1 MKFRYRFKNFNFSE
15 NCLGV
20 SKMSDVDEKIQKIT
34 SRLQTLSYKPLFD
47 PKIGYENKGDSDYL
61 VVPVKELEKRVD
73 KLIENLAPPIK
84 RDSRTMKDGRTLE
97 YLDVSYNSIPL
108 IENRTNEYMSA
119 QKADKLQKQAEDI
132 RKKKVQMAKRN
143 FLAEFQKLEA
153 KFSHEISD
161 EVVSEVRQLVRK

>member
-1 MKFRYRFKNFNFSE
+1 
-15 NCLGV
+15 
-20 SKMSDVDEKIQKIT
+20 MSDVDKKIQKIT
-34 SRLQTLSYKPLFD
+34 SRLQTLGYDMLLD
-47 PKIGYENKGDSDYL
+47 PKIDYENRSDEDFV

-73 KLIENLAPPIK
+73 KLIENLAPTIK

-143 FLAEFQKLEA
+143 FLSEFQKLEA

-161 EVVSEVRQLVRK
+161 DVLSAVRELVRK